1 MSKIE
6 EAEREYIPEIKK
18 RRITMIDKLM
28 KIVIN
33 VFTIV
38 SFIGITLCIL
48 TMGGYIPPVCAMA
61 VTSIAWLLVL
71 FYFLLIFLSNK

>member
-1 MSKIE
+1 MNKLE
-6 EAEREYIPEIKK
+6 EAAREYILEIKK

-28 KIVIN
+28 KIVIK

-38 SFIGITLCIL
+38 LFIGIMLCIL